1 MSAAW
6 MDPSLHPVCREVSS
20 RLPTPPP
27 PQHLHHHQ
35 LSSAF
40 FSPHLGFLA
49 LTPGPPLALHF
60 DALSILRR
68 TQVHTLIQRT
78 VLQIV
83 TSGWMW
89 GGRGMGCEEEKKRYL
104 GHSVDKIMIS
114 PSHLPC

>member
-6 MDPSLHPVCREVSS
+6 LDPSLHPVCREVSS
-20 RLPTPPP
+20 RLPPPH
-27 PQHLHHHQ
+27 HLHHHQ

-49 LTPGPPLALHF
+49 LTCGPSLALHF
-60 DALSILRR
+60 DVLSILRR
-68 TQVHTLIQRT
+68 TQVHTLIERT
-78 VLQIV
+78 MLQIV
-83 TSGWMW
+83 TSGWMG
-89 GGRGMGCEEEKKRYL
+89 GGRVMGGVEEKKRYV